1 MNRKVVKI
9 ISILLMVLMVITM
22 LSTSAFASSAS
33 GDDPMGIGQ
42 FNGQSQDTQ
51 TTSVFRKFIAT
62 IINLVQ
68 VVGMG
73 VAIIMLVVM
82 AIKYISAAPSEK
94 AELKKSAT
102 IYVVGAIVLFAASGI
117 LQVIKNFA
125 TANIQAEDT
134 KASSYVEMVDVDEMY
149 LG

>member
-1 MNRKVVKI
+1 MNRKVIKVV
-9 ISILLMVLMVITM
+9 SVLLMMVMVATM
-22 LSTSAFASSAS
+22 LSTSVFATWDDIDINQFNSVKDNSTAS
-33 GDDPMGIGQ
+33 GTFTQVIG
-42 FNGQSQDTQ
+42 S
-51 TTSVFRKFIAT
+51 
-62 IINLVQ
+62 IITLVQ

-94 AELKKSAT
+94 AELKKGIT

-125 TANIQAEDT
+125 VNNISASDTGSSGAIELLMAN
-134 KASSYVEMVDVDEMY
+134 VRVF

>member
-1 MNRKVVKI
+1 MNRKVIKVL
-9 ISILLMVLMVITM
+9 SILLMVAMVAMM
-22 LSTSAFASSAS
+22 LSTAVFAAN
-33 GDDPMGIGQ
+33 DYTDLGQ
-42 FNGQSQDTQ
+42 FKDKSKDGQTAG
-51 TTSVFRKFIAT
+51 VFQGFIAT
-62 IINLVQ
+62 IINIVQ

-102 IYVVGAIVLFAASGI
+102 IYIVGAIVLFAATGI

-125 TANIQAEDT
+125 SANIQPSTSTPEEGVAVIEVVDT
-134 KASSYVEMVDVDEMY
+134 NTY

>member
-9 ISILLMVLMVITM
+9 ISVLLMVLMVITM
-22 LSTSAFASSAS
+22 LSTSAFATNWDDIDTNMFAS
-33 GDDPMGIGQ
+33 TKDESGA
-42 FNGQSQDTQ
+42 
-51 TTSVFRKFIAT
+51 TTSAT
-62 IINLVQ
+62 NIIGAIISIVQ
-68 VVGMG
+68 VIGMG

-94 AELKKSAT
+94 AEIKKSAT
-102 IYVVGAIVLFAASGI
+102 IYIVGAIVLFAASGI
-117 LQVIKNFA
+117 LGIIKNFA
-125 TANIQAEDT
+125 SSNIKAADG